1 MIFVTVGTSTF
12 SFERLL
18 RGVDALEV
26 DDEVV
31 VQYGA
36 SAFVPT
42 TTVAEAFMPYPTVVE
57 RMRTARVVIAHG
69 GVGSILT
76 ALHVGHRP
84 VIVPR
89 QAHNSEAVDD
99 HQLQLAVRLAETG
112 LIELVTD
119 VSLLGTAVAAVRD
132 GGSRSSADSAL
143 VDAVREFVDSALLNP
158 T

>member
-36 SAFVPT
+36 STFVPQ
-42 TTVAEAFMPYPTVVE
+42 TTVAEAFMPYPAVVE
-57 RMRTARVVIAHG
+57 RMRAARVVIAHG

-84 VIVPR
+84 VVVPR
-89 QAHNSEAVDD
+89 EAQYSEAVDD
-99 HQLQLAVRLAETG
+99 HQLELAVRLAETG

-119 VSLLGTAVAAVRD
+119 LGLLHAAVAAARED
-132 GGSRSSADSAL
+132 GLRSSADSAL
-143 VDAVREFVDSALLNP
+143 VDAVREFVDSALAMS
-158 T
+158 

>member
-1 MIFVTVGTSTF
+1 VIFVTVGTSTF
-12 SFERLL
+12 GFERLL
-18 RGVDALEV
+18 HGVDELEV
-26 DDEVV
+26 DEEVV

-36 SAFVPT
+36 SAFVPS

-57 RMRTARVVIAHG
+57 RMREARMVIAHG

-89 QAHNSEAVDD
+89 QAHDSEAVDD
-99 HQLQLAVRLAETG
+99 HQLELAVRLAEIG

-119 VSLLGTAVAAVRD
+119 VGLLGAAVAAVRD
-132 GGSRSSADSAL
+132 GASRSSADSAL
-143 VDAVREFVDSALLNP
+143 VDAVREFVDSALAVA
-158 T
+158 

>member
-42 TTVAEAFMPYPTVVE
+42 TTVAEAFMPYPNVVE

-69 GVGSILT
+69 RSRFDST

-84 VIVPR
+84 VIVLRP
-89 QAHNSEAVDD
+89 ASN
-99 HQLQLAVRLAETG
+99 T
-112 LIELVTD
+112 
-119 VSLLGTAVAAVRD
+119 
-132 GGSRSSADSAL
+132 
-143 VDAVREFVDSALLNP
+143 
-158 T
+158 